1 GTTIIFGVILLDIVG
16 TIVMGLMTNL
26 PISKSVTLSLV
37 FMPADLVKAV
47 IASLI
52 GNIMLN
58 HSRFKQL
65 IK

>member
-1 GTTIIFGVILLDIVG
+1 
-16 TIVMGLMTNL
+16 MGLMTNL

-37 FMPADLVKAV
+37 FMPADLVKAI

>member
-1 GTTIIFGVILLDIVG
+1 
-16 TIVMGLMTNL
+16 
-26 PISKSVTLSLV
+26 
-37 FMPADLVKAV
+37 MPADLVKAV